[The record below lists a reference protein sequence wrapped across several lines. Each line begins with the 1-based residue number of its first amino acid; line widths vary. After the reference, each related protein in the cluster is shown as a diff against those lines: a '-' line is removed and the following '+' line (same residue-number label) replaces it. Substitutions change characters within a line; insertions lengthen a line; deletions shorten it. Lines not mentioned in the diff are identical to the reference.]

1 MAMGEKAIQ
10 DVLDDYMESAND
22 NADILWAYNDDR
34 VGRKAW
40 NLFTGMRSEALK
52 MLDKARKAD
61 GGRVRRLTGDGNK
74 LIAMMDRELP
84 EMHRLA
90 WARVRNA
97 PPELAEL
104 QKALRRM
111 EKAIPANK
119 RVMNDAAKELVADVA
134 KNTGGVVLKVNGE
147 EITSSGE
154 VIKVACKAKSAKDEP
169 CVEIL
174 LRGPE
179 GVQAKIE
186 YSETE
191 ASKALNW
198 NEKWMNKRVIK
209 IGTDKDKVPRGEL
222 TELVQGGSKIKARG
236 SLEANLPG
244 WNYELKV
251 EFKTRGLSAAYAFK
265 VVVGDRSPLL
275 FDLEI
280 TFTAHRFIKIDYK
293 GTNYTGY
300 GREEAC
306 WGLPEL
312 KTFIDKFAALHL
324 KEAKKK
330 PYIGNKA
337 VRDGVKYYPHDG
349 KSHAKGYAVDID
361 FGVDT
366 GNAKVG
372 KTGYDEK
379 AHREQIKRYLAC
391 GAKYV
396 IIGSEKIAKELTGK
410 NGITVKY
417 DGEGHSDHDHINVK

>member
-1 MAMGEKAIQ
+1 MGEKAMQ
-10 DVLDDYMESAND
+10 DVLDDYMDSAND

-61 GGRVRRLTGDGNK
+61 AGRVRRLTGDGNK

-104 QKALRRM
+104 QKGLRRM

-119 RVMNDAAKELVADVA
+119 RVMQAAAKELVADVA

-147 EITSSGE
+147 EITSSGN

-198 NEKWMNKRVIK
+198 NKVKLNKRVIK

-222 TELVQGGSKIKARG
+222 AELVQGGSEIIARG

-312 KTFIDKFAALHL
+312 KTFIDKFAALHF
-324 KEAKKK
+324 KETKKK
-330 PYIGNKA
+330 PYIGNKGIK
-337 VRDGVKYYPHDG
+337 DGVVYAPHNG
-349 KSHAKGYAVDID
+349 VSHAAGYGVDID

-366 GNAKVG
+366 GNAKVN
-372 KTGYDEK
+372 KEGYDED
-379 AHREQIKRYLAC
+379 AHYKQVERYISC
-391 GAKYV
+391 GASKVY
-396 IIGSEKIAKELTGK
+396 IGNNKIANKLGSK
-410 NGITVKY
+410 VKF
-417 DGEGHSDHDHINVK
+417 DKDHDDHDHVNVK